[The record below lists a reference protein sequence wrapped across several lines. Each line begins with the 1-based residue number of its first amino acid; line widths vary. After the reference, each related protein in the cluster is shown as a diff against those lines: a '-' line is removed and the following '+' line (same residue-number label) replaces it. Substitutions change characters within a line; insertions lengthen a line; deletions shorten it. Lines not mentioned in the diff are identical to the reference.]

1 MISVSLHEDADV
13 ARVRGKAA
21 NLMKLKRFNIPEGI
35 CITTEA
41 YGLFCEKNGLKNTG
55 TKGSILLENM
65 KKLSID
71 PTTIDEVFI
80 SHAHGD
86 HTGGLSDFL
95 KVNSVI
101 VYVPPSF
108 RKSNVPNAVTVREP
122 LKIHENILSTGELKG
137 VEQSLVVQTE
147 KGSVVIVGCSHSGVG
162 NILKAAL
169 LYGSV
174 RALIGGLHGFNDF
187 NLLQDLECVCPA
199 HCTRH
204 KSKIKSLHPEKY
216 VEGGAGRIIEL

>member
-1 MISVSLHEDADV
+1 V
-13 ARVRGKAA
+13 K
-21 NLMKLKRFNIPEGI
+21 GI
-35 CITTEA
+35 YATITTSLGDQMRITIVYDNEAWKEGLKADWGFSCLLEA
-41 YGLFCEKNGLKNTG
+41 YGARILFDTG

-122 LKIHENILSTGELKG
+122 LEIHENILSTGELKG

-187 NLLQDLECVCPA
+187 DLLQDLECVCPA

-204 KSKIKSLHPEKY
+204 KSKIKSLYPEKY